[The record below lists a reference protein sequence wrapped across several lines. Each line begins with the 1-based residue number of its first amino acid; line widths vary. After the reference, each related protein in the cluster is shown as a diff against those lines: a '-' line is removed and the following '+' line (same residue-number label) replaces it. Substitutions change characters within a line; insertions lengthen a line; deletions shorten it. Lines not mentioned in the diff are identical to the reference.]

1 MTLGYFIDLMI
12 INEIRKENNN
22 LRNTTG
28 IGYDLAKQNGFLFL
42 EISKY
47 IDGVFQG
54 TRPGKFSK
62 HKNYD
67 KHIEGEEEEN
77 FIKLLYLLYEKHKK
91 LWELEDI
98 RRNLSLSDTERLKA
112 ADEVSIYNKQRN
124 NIIEKIDFI
133 VNENITLAKG
143 SL

>member
-12 INEIRKENNN
+12 INEIRRENNN

-98 RRNLSLSDTERLKA
+98 RRNLGLSDAERLKA